1 MESPNPSIRMKT
13 SLILLSLLLC
23 AGCQS
28 ASRPTTPGPMTP
40 VVKATPVASPPTVAP
55 ATAQLEHKLTQQ
67 SRLMAA
73 LIEQNDVLG
82 EKLRRAEKAPA
93 LIAVTPTPAAPTS
106 GAPLPPVSAP
116 VGTPSLVA
124 PPVEPTPEL
133 PLHTPNA
140 DGLID
145 LSVPA
150 GAPGASVNPFALR
163 AVAAEPRREI
173 TLLVQGIAAGPNA
186 CALINERMCAP
197 GDAVESLRVDRIE
210 PDAVILRGEA
220 FRLRI
225 LPTDKPVR
233 VRLPL

>member
-1 MESPNPSIRMKT
+1 MESKLRPRMKT

-28 ASRPTTPGPMTP
+28 ASRPTTPEPVTP
-40 VVKATPVASPPTVAP
+40 VAKATPVASPPTVAP
-55 ATAQLEHKLTQQ
+55 ATAELEHKLTQQ

-73 LIEQNDVLG
+73 LIEQNDVLA
-82 EKLRRAEKAPA
+82 EKLRTTKRPPAPA
-93 LIAVTPTPAAPTS
+93 VIPTPVATVPGVS
-106 GAPLPPVSAP
+106 LPLAVAVSPAED
-116 VGTPSLVA
+116 SK
-124 PPVEPTPEL
+124 PEL

-145 LSVPA
+145 LSIPA
-150 GAPGASVNPFALR
+150 GAPGAAVNPFALR
-163 AVAAEPRREI
+163 AVATESRREI

-197 GDAVESLRVDRIE
+197 GDTVESLRVDRIE
-210 PDAVILRGEA
+210 PEAVILRGET

-225 LPTDKPVR
+225 PPTDQPVR

>member
-1 MESPNPSIRMKT
+1 MESKLRPHMKT

-28 ASRPTTPGPMTP
+28 ASRPTPPEP
-40 VVKATPVASPPTVAP
+40 VTLKATPVTAPPTVAP
-55 ATAQLEHKLTQQ
+55 ATDALEHKLTQQ

-82 EKLRRAEKAPA
+82 EKLRLAEKAPA
-93 LIAVTPTPAAPTS
+93 PTAVTPPPAGLTS
-106 GAPLPPVSAP
+106 GALLPPVPTP
-116 VGTPSLVA
+116 VATPGLVA

-150 GAPGASVNPFALR
+150 GAPGASINPFALR
-163 AVAAEPRREI
+163 AVAMESRREI
-173 TLLVQGIAAGPNA
+173 TLLVQGLATGPNA

-197 GDAVESLRVDRIE
+197 GDTVESLRVDRIE
-210 PDAVILRGEA
+210 PDAVILRTET

-225 LPTDKPVR
+225 PPTDKPVR

>member
-1 MESPNPSIRMKT
+1 MESKLRPRMKT

-28 ASRPTTPGPMTP
+28 VSRPTPPEPVTP
-40 VVKATPVASPPTVAP
+40 VPKAAPVAPPPTVAP
-55 ATAQLEHKLTQQ
+55 ASAELEHRLTRQ

-82 EKLRRAEKAPA
+82 EKLRLAEKAPA
-93 LIAVTPTPAAPTS
+93 PTAVTPPPAGPTS
-106 GAPLPPVSAP
+106 GAPLPLVPTPVA
-116 VGTPSLVA
+116 TPSLVA
-124 PPVEPTPEL
+124 PPVEPAPEL

-145 LSVPA
+145 LTATTGPI
-150 GAPGASVNPFALR
+150 GAAVNPFALR
-163 AVAAEPRREI
+163 SGATETRREI

-186 CALINERMCAP
+186 CALINERMCEP
-197 GDAVESLRVDRIE
+197 GDTVESLRVDRIE
-210 PDAVILRGEA
+210 PDAVTLRGEA

-225 LPTDKPVR
+225 PPTDQPVR